1 MKTQIERHSM
11 SNESIAYPGVTEPPR
26 PTISAHAGA
35 QPDAQPTPPKPKR
48 KRVKKTTSQKIAEA
62 EQELKKLQAQLRKEQ
77 REARTHRLITS
88 AATIE
93 AEAGRVELDERI
105 ARWLGR
111 VLANEIACKPEGEI
125 AQYIAR
131 RDGKD
136 SKQ

>member
-1 MKTQIERHSM
+1 MKTQIERHNM

-35 QPDAQPTPPKPKR
+35 PSDVQPTAPKPKR

-93 AEAGRVELDERI
+93 AEAGHIELDERI

-111 VLANEIACKPEGEI
+111 VLANEIICKPDGEI

-131 RDGKD
+131 RDSEGGER
-136 SKQ
+136 